1 MYEDRQEEEKRRR
14 EGHSLPLATSDAR
27 MTGDRHVATGKLR
40 GA

>member
-1 MYEDRQEEEKRRR
+1 MHEDRQEKGTRRR